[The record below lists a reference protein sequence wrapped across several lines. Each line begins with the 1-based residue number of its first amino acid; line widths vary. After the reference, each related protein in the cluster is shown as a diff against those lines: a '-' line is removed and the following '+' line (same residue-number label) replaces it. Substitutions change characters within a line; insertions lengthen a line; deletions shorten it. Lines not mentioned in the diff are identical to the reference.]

1 MNYYLKYAISNITFA
16 TPIEEVKE
24 VARPKNISKRKREK
38 NLLGFI
44 DLRKKK
50 VPLYDLPKLLDIQA
64 EEKFEA
70 IISQIDK
77 KYIGFK
83 VNKVLG
89 IITAEDL
96 LPFPELVKPKSY
108 FQGIIKD
115 DDSFVQVLSFNKIVS
130 GFKLK
135 TRKK

>member
-1 MNYYLKYAISNITFA
+1 MNYYLKYTISNIHFA

-24 VARPKNISKRKREK
+24 VARPKRVSKRKIGK
-38 NLLGFI
+38 HVVGII

-50 VPLYDLPKLLDIQA
+50 VPLYDLPKLLDLEA

-70 IISQIDK
+70 IISEIDK
-77 KYIGFK
+77 KFFGFK

-89 IITAEDL
+89 IITAINMF
-96 LPFPELVKPKSY
+96 PFPELVKPKRY
-108 FQGIIKD
+108 FQGIIKED
-115 DDSFVQVLSFNKIVS
+115 DTVIQVLSLKKIVA

-135 TRKK
+135 K